1 MRIGISI
8 FALLAT
14 PGCFLYGQ
22 ATPTATAPVSST
34 PASTVGSHA
43 GFRLPGSD
51 GALHYELG
59 ASQIVQYGYFGS
71 GNVTGSAALS
81 GGLGYSSLSTKAPFD
96 IMYSGGVLITESS
109 GQDTSTYQD
118 LSLSQGLVAGK
129 WVFGLEDS
137 VNYLPQS
144 PTTGYSGIPGVG
156 DVGVFPPGGPTQGN
170 PGNILTYSGSRIG
183 NTVSGSAER
192 LITGRTSA
200 SAVGSYGILRFL
212 NGNEGFDTS
221 SVSGQAAL
229 NHRIDGRDT
238 ISANAVYS
246 LYTFGKYEGGI
257 NFATRGVNG
266 VFTRLLSR
274 TLSLELSAG
283 PQWVT
288 SSDKALIPNSLS
300 VAASVG
306 LGYVHGLTN
315 AELGYSRGVNGGS
328 GVQLGGLSDT
338 ATGGVS
344 HAYGREWLLSATGSY
359 SHTEALAKG
368 NILPPS
374 GLTIPF
380 GGTFSTVFGGVQVT
394 RRISRS
400 LSAYAS
406 YTAQHQSYDS
416 SFKGVNA
423 FNGTS
428 HTFGVGIT
436 YAPHA
441 LRLGQF

>member
-1 MRIGISI
+1 
-8 FALLAT
+8 
-14 PGCFLYGQ
+14 
-22 ATPTATAPVSST
+22 
-34 PASTVGSHA
+34 
-43 GFRLPGSD
+43 
-51 GALHYELG
+51 LG

-71 GNVTGSAALS
+71 GNVTGSAAVS
-81 GGLGYSSLSTKAPFD
+81 GGIGYSSMSTKAPFD
-96 IMYSGGVLITESS
+96 MVYSGGVLISESS
-109 GQDTSTYQD
+109 GQNTSTYQD
-118 LSLSQGLVAGK
+118 LSVSQGLMAGR
-129 WVFGLEDS
+129 WVFGLDDS
-137 VNYLPQS
+137 VSYLPQS

-156 DVGVFPPGGPTQGN
+156 DIGVIPPGGPTAGYT
-170 PGNILTYSGSRIG
+170 GGLLTFSGDRVD

-192 LITGRTSA
+192 LFTGKTSA
-200 SAVGSYGILRFL
+200 SAVGSWSIEHFL
-212 NGNEGFDTS
+212 NGNEGFDNS
-221 SVSGQAAL
+221 GVSGEAAL

-246 LYTFGKYEGGI
+246 LFTFGKNEGGI
-257 NFATRGVNG
+257 NFETRGVNG

-274 TLSLELSAG
+274 TLSLEVSAG

-300 VAASVG
+300 AAASAG
-306 LGYVHGLTN
+306 LGYAHGLTN
-315 AELGYSRGVNGGS
+315 AELGYTRGVNGGS

-338 ATGGVS
+338 ASAGVS
-344 HAYGREWLLSATGSY
+344 HAYGREWLVAVTGSY
-359 SHTEALAKG
+359 SHTEALTKS
-368 NILPPS
+368 NVLPPA

-400 LSAYAS
+400 LSGYAS

-416 SFKGVNA
+416 KFTGVNA

-428 HTFGVGIT
+428 HTFGIGIT
-436 YAPHA
+436 YTPHA

>member
-1 MRIGISI
+1 MKVGISI
-8 FALLAT
+8 FALLMT
-14 PGCFLYGQ
+14 PGLLYGQ
-22 ATPTATAPVSST
+22 ATPTATGGVSST
-34 PASTVGSHA
+34 PAASVGSHA

-51 GALHYELG
+51 GTIHYELG

-71 GNVTGSAALS
+71 GNVTGSGALS
-81 GGLGYSSLSTKAPFD
+81 GGVGYSSMSTKAPFD
-96 IMYSGGVLITESS
+96 MEYSGGVLFSESE

-118 LSLSQGLVAGK
+118 LSLSQSLIAGK

-137 VNYLPQS
+137 VSYLPQS

-156 DVGVFPPGGPTQGN
+156 DIGAIPPGGTVLGY
-170 PGNILTYSGSRIG
+170 PGGVLTYSGNRID
-183 NTVSGSAER
+183 NTASGSVER

-200 SAVGSYGILRFL
+200 SAVGSYSILHFL
-212 NGNEGFDTS
+212 DGNNGFDTS
-221 SVSGQAAL
+221 GVSGEAAL
-229 NHRIDGRDT
+229 NHRLDGRDT

-246 LYTFGKYEGGI
+246 LYTFGKSEGGI

-283 PQWVT
+283 PQWIT
-288 SSDKALIPNSLS
+288 SSNKALIPNRLS
-300 VAASVG
+300 AAASVG
-306 LGYVHGLTN
+306 LGYLHGLTT

-328 GVQLGGLSDT
+328 GLEIGGLSDT
-338 ATGGVS
+338 VTGGVS
-344 HAYGREWLLSATGSY
+344 HAYGREWLVAATGSY
-359 SHTEALAKG
+359 SHTEALVKG
-368 NILPPS
+368 NVVPPPILA
-374 GLTIPF
+374 LQL

-394 RRISRS
+394 HRLSRS

-406 YTAQHQSYDS
+406 YTAQHQTNDS
-416 SFKGVNA
+416 SYKGVNA

-428 HTFGVGIT
+428 HTFGIGIT
-436 YAPHA
+436 FAPHA

>member
-1 MRIGISI
+1 MRIGISL

-14 PGCFLYGQ
+14 PACLLYGQ
-22 ATPTATAPVSST
+22 AAPTATAPVSST
-34 PASTVGSHA
+34 PASTAGSHA

-51 GALHYELG
+51 GTIHYEVG

-71 GNVTGSAALS
+71 GNVTSSAAIN
-81 GGLGYSSLSTKAPFD
+81 GGIGYSSLSTKAPFD
-96 IMYSGGVLITESS
+96 MMYSGGVLISESS
-109 GQDTSTYQD
+109 GQDTTTYQG
-118 LSLSQGLVAGK
+118 LSLSQGLMAGK
-129 WVFGLEDS
+129 WVFGLDDS
-137 VNYLPQS
+137 VSYLPQS

-156 DVGVFPPGGPTQGN
+156 DIGVLPPGSPSLGGPGT
-170 PGNILTYSGSRIG
+170 ILTYSGNRVD

-200 SAVGSYGILRFL
+200 SAVGSYGMLRFL

-229 NHRIDGRDT
+229 NHRINGRDT

-246 LYTFGKYEGGI
+246 LFTYGKSEGGI
-257 NFATRGVNG
+257 NFETRGVNG

-274 TLSLELSAG
+274 TLSLEVSAG

-300 VAASVG
+300 AAASVG
-306 LGYVHGLTN
+306 LGYAHGLTN
-315 AELGYSRGVNGGS
+315 AELGYTRGVNGGS

-338 ATGGVS
+338 ATAGVS
-344 HAYGREWLLSATGSY
+344 HAYGREWLVAVTGSY
-359 SHTEALAKG
+359 SHTEALAKS
-368 NILPPS
+368 NVLPPA

-394 RRISRS
+394 HRISRS
-400 LSAYAS
+400 LSMYGS
-406 YTAQHQSYDS
+406 YTGQNQSYDS
-416 SFKGVNA
+416 KFNGVNA

-428 HTFGVGIT
+428 HTFGIGIT